1 MNAGLI
7 TILSE
12 VALSLHPILIKNVNT
27 TLPTQLFARI
37 SIYSILA
44 AILAGPKDWAA
55 SWGSSLTIGNSLL
68 FGILNLIHIGS
79 SYLSYQ
85 YLPAGSALALFY
97 THPFLNILASVLFL
111 GESISLKII
120 PLMIL
125 AFIGVLLISKYTTV
139 ENVKSVNT
147 TPPTNYTIPL
157 GISAALISAITETLI
172 FLIAKT
178 GSEPTPWLPILR
190 LYPGALL
197 ALLGSFAVYKTPIDT
212 STSTW
217 IPLVLFNIF
226 IGFIGYSLRFYSIPR
241 LSTEIFSILTF
252 AGVSSGYIWGLLFA
266 NEVPSIGAILG
277 ALCITGSVGF
287 LQYVR

>member
-1 MNAGLI
+1 MNANLI

-12 VALSLHPILIKNVNT
+12 IALSLHPILIKNVNT

-44 AILAGPKDWAA
+44 AAFAGPKDWTA
-55 SWGSSLTIGNSLL
+55 SWGSSNIVNSLL
-68 FGILNLIHIGS
+68 FGIMNLIHIGS
-79 SYLSYQ
+79 SYISYQ
-85 YLPAGSALALFY
+85 NLPAGTALAIFY
-97 THPFLNILASVLFL
+97 IYPFFNILAGVLFL

-125 AFIGVLLISKYTTV
+125 AFVGVLLISKYTKV
-139 ENVKSVNT
+139 ESAKDDTNK
-147 TPPTNYTIPL
+147 TPIQYNILL
-157 GISAALISAITETLI
+157 GISAALISAITETFI

-197 ALLGSFAVYKTPIDT
+197 ALLGSFAINKTHIDT
-212 STSTW
+212 RISTW
-217 IPLVLFNIF
+217 IPLALFNIF
-226 IGFIGYSLRFYSIPR
+226 IGFIGYSLRFFSIPR
-241 LSTEIFSILTF
+241 LSTEVFSILTF
-252 AGVSSGYIWGLLFA
+252 IGVSSGYFWGLLFA

-277 ALCITGSVGF
+277 ALCITGSVGI
-287 LQYVR
+287 LRIL